1 MRYTFNNMEEAK
13 LNAREAIELYMESL
27 KEHGEEIP
35 SDDELPHDIILRS
48 SHKLFQFSRQ

>member
-1 MRYTFNNMEEAK
+1 MEEAK